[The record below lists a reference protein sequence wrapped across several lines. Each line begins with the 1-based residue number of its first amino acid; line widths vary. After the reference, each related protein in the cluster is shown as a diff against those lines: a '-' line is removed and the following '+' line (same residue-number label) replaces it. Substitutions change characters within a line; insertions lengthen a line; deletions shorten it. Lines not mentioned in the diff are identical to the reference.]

1 MARAIRSFPN
11 GSAGGPDG
19 LRPQDLK
26 DMTNSSNA
34 VDPSLELLSALA
46 AFFTLV
52 LEGKTPLPIRPFFF
66 EATLIALEKKE
77 GGVRT
82 IAVGCTLR
90 SLVAKIAGFRA
101 LESRATLL
109 APHQLGYRIRGGACR
124 QAISRRASI
133 RPCHS

>member
-19 LRPQDLK
+19 LRPQHLK
-26 DMTNSSNA
+26 DMTISSNA

-46 AFFTLV
+46 AFSTLV

-77 GGVRT
+77 RGVRT

-90 SLVAKIAGFRA
+90 SLVAKIADFRV

-109 APHQLGYRIRGGACR
+109 APHQLGNRIRGGACH